1 MNIPMAYDVVPTEQ
15 IANGVVV
22 NQGRNGYGMQSVV
35 VGSNL
40 RHGTMARDHLDQP
53 LLLSDQEAQWQ
64 QEMAH
69 EGIGHLPVS
78 WYRQTP
84 TQAVWGAYGL
94 INRIISALVNF
105 GINVGLGY
113 AILHNNDEV
122 GLWQKPSEWG
132 EKPYASAAW
141 SDLFITTFC
150 IAFFTTILSTKGIRN
165 AMKSGQIVPV
175 EHELLKGGCYRCTPV
190 NMFGTC
196 TRSLMLSL
204 WACVTLGIAV
214 NCILEVVCLAGGLHG
229 HGSQCSMEAH
239 VYIYVKAA
247 YSVVAAWI
255 IYPFVLLMT
264 LNTHT
269 LPPLD
274 LTFFAQNQRERFEKE
289 QREKQ
294 PEPM

>member
-1 MNIPMAYDVVPTEQ
+1 MNIPMAYDVVPTDQ
-15 IANGVVV
+15 HIANGVVV
-22 NQGRNGYGMQSVV
+22 NQGRGYGMQSVV
-35 VGSNL
+35 VGSNM
-40 RHGTMARDHLDQP
+40 RQDTQVGGALDQP

-64 QEMAH
+64 QEMAQ
-69 EGIGHLPVS
+69 EGIGHLPVN

-113 AILHNNDEV
+113 AILHDNDEV
-122 GLWQKPSEWG
+122 GLWQKPSDAG
-132 EKPYASAAW
+132 EKPYKSAAW

-150 IAFFTTILSTKGIRN
+150 IAFLTCVISTKGIRS
-165 AMKSGQIVPV
+165 AMKSGQVVPV
-175 EHELLKGGCYRCTPV
+175 EHELLKHGCYRCVPV

-196 TRSLMLSL
+196 SRSLMLGL
-204 WACVTLGIAV
+204 WACATLGIGI
-214 NCILEVVCLAGGLHG
+214 NILLEIVCLSGGLHG
-229 HGSQCSMEAH
+229 SGSQCSMDAH
-239 VYIYVKAA
+239 VYIYVKAVYA
-247 YSVVAAWI
+247 VVAAWF
-255 IYPFVLLMT
+255 IYPLVLLMT

-274 LTFFAQNQRERFEKE
+274 LTLFQQNQRDRFEKE

-294 PEPM
+294 PEPL